1 MNEDEIHINISSP
14 LFSNSQNIQDDGIK
28 KTQENLIMLGFDIEI
43 VNKIISTFKIRTE
56 EEALDYL
63 IKNENGMWE
72 HPFIPKVEEEEEED
86 KKSIISS
93 LAKVIK
99 IIKLN

>member
-1 MNEDEIHINISSP
+1 MKENYIDISTS
-14 LFSNSQNIQDDGIK
+14 LIKNSQIIQDDRIK
-28 KTQENLIMLGFDIEI
+28 KTQENLIMMGFDIEM

-56 EEALDYL
+56 EEVLNYL

-72 HPFIPKVEEEEEED
+72 HPFIPKVEEEEED

-93 LAKVIK
+93 LKYK
-99 IIKLN
+99 KQKRW

>member
-1 MNEDEIHINISSP
+1 MNENEIDIDISSSLIP
-14 LFSNSQNIQDDGIK
+14 NSQNIQDDRIK
-28 KTQENLIMLGFDIEI
+28 KTQENLIMMGFDLEM

-72 HPFIPKVEEEEEED
+72 HHFIPKVEE
-86 KKSIISS
+86 
-93 LAKVIK
+93 
-99 IIKLN
+99 

>member
-1 MNEDEIHINISSP
+1 MNENEIDIDISSSLIP
-14 LFSNSQNIQDDGIK
+14 NSQNIQDDRIK
-28 KTQENLIMLGFDIEI
+28 KTQEHLIIMGFDIEM

-72 HPFIPKVEEEEEED
+72 HHFIPKVEEE
-86 KKSIISS
+86 
-93 LAKVIK
+93 
-99 IIKLN
+99 